1 MIRHLSRQDKV
12 WNITDLSSQSTP
24 QVCPEK
30 LRKSG
35 CISEEEV
42 FAVTML
48 KISSYLLSH
57 FHFSVTIFLL
67 WIERISISQSIR
79 KPNKY
84 HHLLQHLFRP
94 QYPEHFIGGN
104 NEEPPAGLDPAAGEV
119 QCVQMGLLQV
129 PSNEVRIASDESKI
143 LGW

>member
-1 MIRHLSRQDKV
+1 MTDALEVRERKHNFNDQTGVAAKI
-12 WNITDLSSQSTP
+12 NITDLSSHSTP

-57 FHFSVTIFLL
+57 FHFSVTFLDAL
-67 WIERISISQSIR
+67 
-79 KPNKY
+79 
-84 HHLLQHLFRP
+84 
-94 QYPEHFIGGN
+94 
-104 NEEPPAGLDPAAGEV
+104 
-119 QCVQMGLLQV
+119 
-129 PSNEVRIASDESKI
+129 ASLKTMLVI
-143 LGW
+143 K